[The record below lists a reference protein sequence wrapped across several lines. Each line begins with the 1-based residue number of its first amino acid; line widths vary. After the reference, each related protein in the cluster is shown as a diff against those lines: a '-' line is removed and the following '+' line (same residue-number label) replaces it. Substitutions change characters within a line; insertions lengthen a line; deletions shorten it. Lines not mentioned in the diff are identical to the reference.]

1 MEETKMPGRRPLK
14 NGMTLS
20 ELIEGRFEV
29 YGNRGHIADTCHDYL
44 NALDR
49 FDPTVKSHTCRVA
62 LAADRVARQTGRD
75 SRAAFYGGLLH
86 DYGKI
91 LLPAQL
97 FDGHD
102 VSPEEYRRITEHA
115 EKGFALLKDVH
126 LFSALIA
133 GLHHEMGG
141 GGTYGIRCDEIPDDM
156 GPETLREVVDI
167 ARIISAVDFSD
178 AALHRKTSYLGP
190 EDGSLRDKM
199 LAKFGHDEAFV
210 DVVLSEVYRYR
221 DLVEYE

>member
-1 MEETKMPGRRPLK
+1 
-14 NGMTLS
+14 MTLS

-44 NALDR
+44 MALDEY
-49 FDPTVKSHTCRVA
+49 DATVKTHMCRGA
-62 LAADRVARQTGRD
+62 LAADGVARKMGRD

-115 EKGFALLKDVH
+115 EKGFALLRDVH

-133 GLHHEMGG
+133 GLHHEVSD
-141 GGTYGIRCDEIPDDM
+141 GGTYGIRCDDIPDDM
-156 GPETLREVVDI
+156 GPGTLREVVEI

-178 AALHRKTSYLGP
+178 AALHRKTSYLGS
-190 EDGSLRDKM
+190 EEGSLRDKM
-199 LAKFGHDEAFV
+199 LAKYGHNEQFV
-210 DVVLSEVYRYR
+210 DLVLSEVGQYR
-221 DLVEYE
+221 DLQSYT